1 MKQLAIIPRDQRDI
15 VQELEGCIERLQK
28 SGIQVYATHRGQGY
42 GVLWAEGSAFSTL
55 TNAGFKAA
63 PLTRT
68 RSLKL
73 GQRALQVATT
83 TALTTVSEPDTEG
96 VGNHRQMVRNPG
108 NKQ

>member
-1 MKQLAIIPRDQRDI
+1 MQLSGERYEAACDIPRDQRDI

-68 RSLKL
+68 S
-73 GQRALQVATT
+73 V
-83 TALTTVSEPDTEG
+83 VS
-96 VGNHRQMVRNPG
+96 RNYLA
-108 NKQ
+108 